1 MAINNEELMGKFVR
15 TGMIMRHIDGEEA
28 KGHKRGHGHG
38 HGHGAP
44 EGHEGH
50 GAPEGHEGHGPHGEG
65 KCGHGH
71 GHEKG
76 HGKGKCGRRRGQER
90 VLTMVSMKEGINQKD
105 LAFLLGIRPQTLGEM
120 LQKLEE
126 RGMVERKKSEAD
138 GRVIEVTLTDKG
150 RERAAEIAERRAV
163 AAADMFAVL
172 TEEEKEQLGAILD
185 KLAGELDK
193 YRPRHWLASW
203 TSTVRVIAATPSA
216 ASRLKAKRPRK
227 TPNSFRTGLGLK
239 DPSINPPKCAKRKP
253 GWMIPARLFYSKETG
268 SFSVVPIVQIPA
280 AIDTPRMRS

>member
-28 KGHKRGHGHG
+28 KGHKHGHGHG

-172 TEEEKEQLGAILD
+172 AEEEKEQLGAILD

-193 YRPRHWLASW
+193 YRPRHCSH
-203 TSTVRVIAATPSA
+203 TKRSESA
-216 ASRLKAKRPRK
+216 EGEEAQEDA
-227 TPNSFRTGLGLK
+227 
-239 DPSINPPKCAKRKP
+239 
-253 GWMIPARLFYSKETG
+253 E
-268 SFSVVPIVQIPA
+268 
-280 AIDTPRMRS
+280 

>member
-28 KGHKRGHGHG
+28 KGHKHGHG
-38 HGHGAP
+38 HGH
-44 EGHEGH
+44 GH

-193 YRPRHWLASW
+193 YRPRHCSH
-203 TSTVRVIAATPSA
+203 
-216 ASRLKAKRPRK
+216 AKRGE
-227 TPNSFRTGLGLK
+227 SAEGEEAQE
-239 DPSINPPKCAKRKP
+239 DA
-253 GWMIPARLFYSKETG
+253 E
-268 SFSVVPIVQIPA
+268 
-280 AIDTPRMRS
+280 

>member
-28 KGHKRGHGHG
+28 KGRKHG

-71 GHEKG
+71 G

-193 YRPRHWLASW
+193 YRPRHCSH
-203 TSTVRVIAATPSA
+203 
-216 ASRLKAKRPRK
+216 AKR
-227 TPNSFRTGLGLK
+227 GELAEGEEAQE
-239 DPSINPPKCAKRKP
+239 DA
-253 GWMIPARLFYSKETG
+253 E
-268 SFSVVPIVQIPA
+268 
-280 AIDTPRMRS
+280 

>member
-15 TGMIMRHIDGEEA
+15 TGMIMRHIDGEEV

-193 YRPRHWLASW
+193 YRPRHCSH
-203 TSTVRVIAATPSA
+203 
-216 ASRLKAKRPRK
+216 AKR
-227 TPNSFRTGLGLK
+227 GELAEGEEAQE
-239 DPSINPPKCAKRKP
+239 DA
-253 GWMIPARLFYSKETG
+253 E
-268 SFSVVPIVQIPA
+268 
-280 AIDTPRMRS
+280 

>member
-1 MAINNEELMGKFVR
+1 MAINNEELMSKFVR

-28 KGHKRGHGHG
+28 KGHKHGHGCGHGHG
-38 HGHGAP
+38 HGVP
-44 EGHEGH
+44 EGCEGH
-50 GAPEGHEGHGPHGEG
+50 GVPEGHEGHGPHGEG

-71 GHEKG
+71 GHGHG

-150 RERAAEIAERRAV
+150 RERAAEIAECRAV

-172 TEEEKEQLGAILD
+172 TEGEKEQLGAILD

-193 YRPRHWLASW
+193 YRPRHCSH
-203 TSTVRVIAATPSA
+203 
-216 ASRLKAKRPRK
+216 AKRGE
-227 TPNSFRTGLGLK
+227 SAEG
-239 DPSINPPKCAKRKP
+239 
-253 GWMIPARLFYSKETG
+253 EE
-268 SFSVVPIVQIPA
+268 VQEDA
-280 AIDTPRMRS
+280 E

>member
-1 MAINNEELMGKFVR
+1 
-15 TGMIMRHIDGEEA
+15 
-28 KGHKRGHGHG
+28 
-38 HGHGAP
+38 
-44 EGHEGH
+44 
-50 GAPEGHEGHGPHGEG
+50 
-65 KCGHGH
+65 
-71 GHEKG
+71 
-76 HGKGKCGRRRGQER
+76 
-90 VLTMVSMKEGINQKD
+90 MKEGINQKD

-193 YRPRHWLASW
+193 YRPRHCSH
-203 TSTVRVIAATPSA
+203 
-216 ASRLKAKRPRK
+216 AKR
-227 TPNSFRTGLGLK
+227 GELAEGEEAQE
-239 DPSINPPKCAKRKP
+239 DA
-253 GWMIPARLFYSKETG
+253 E
-268 SFSVVPIVQIPA
+268 
-280 AIDTPRMRS
+280 

>member
-1 MAINNEELMGKFVR
+1 MTINNEELMGKFVR
-15 TGMIMRHIDGEEA
+15 TSMIMRHIDGEEA
-28 KGHKRGHGHG
+28 RGHKHHPHG

-50 GAPEGHEGHGPHGEG
+50 GPQGEG

-71 GHEKG
+71 GHGHG

-163 AAADMFAVL
+163 AATDIFAVL

-185 KLAGELDK
+185 KLGGELDK
-193 YRPRHWLASW
+193 YRPRKHCTHAKPSE
-203 TSTVRVIAATPSA
+203 AAEGEEA
-216 ASRLKAKRPRK
+216 QEDA
-227 TPNSFRTGLGLK
+227 
-239 DPSINPPKCAKRKP
+239 
-253 GWMIPARLFYSKETG
+253 E
-268 SFSVVPIVQIPA
+268 
-280 AIDTPRMRS
+280 

>member
-28 KGHKRGHGHG
+28 KGRKHGHGHG

-71 GHEKG
+71 GH
-76 HGKGKCGRRRGQER
+76 GKGKCGRRRGQER

-105 LAFLLGIRPQTLGEM
+105 LAFLLGIRPQSAGEM
-120 LQKLEE
+120 LARLEE
-126 RGMVERKKSEAD
+126 HGLIERRKSEAD
-138 GRVIEVTLTDKG
+138 ARAIELYLTDAG
-150 RERAAEIAERRAV
+150 RTRADEIAERRAV

-193 YRPRHWLASW
+193 YRPRHCSH
-203 TSTVRVIAATPSA
+203 TKRSESA
-216 ASRLKAKRPRK
+216 EGEEAQEDA
-227 TPNSFRTGLGLK
+227 
-239 DPSINPPKCAKRKP
+239 
-253 GWMIPARLFYSKETG
+253 E
-268 SFSVVPIVQIPA
+268 
-280 AIDTPRMRS
+280 